1 MPVELL
7 SEEERG
13 FLQAALESVLSLA
26 DCRNILAPSIP
37 AHLRSRLLDNGACQV
52 LIRDAISICEADEYD
67 STPPAIAHFLA
78 GVAPALQNP
87 DWLQRLR
94 ARVSMPPQ
102 GSGDPY
108 LDLVIRGDMPFLD
121 RDPLRTAVRRLLN
134 PDAPRPV
141 LIVTGPRYC
150 GKSWTANYIEHL
162 CRCRRKKLRYCAF
175 AVRDERD
182 RPTVL
187 QIARDYM
194 TKLGGDPDALP
205 PQQTNEKR
213 WATELANSVWRQIIK
228 ASEGWD
234 GTWILVLDGINKDRI
249 DPEISQFV
257 VQLAGNMTSGGV
269 NMLRHRLV
277 LCDFDEAA
285 ASPFRL
291 NMRRISLDGV
301 SRSDM
306 RAELVRMLAGVGRP
320 DAEILANTIIGEL
333 AGTLEDLRDVGT
345 ACGDILQSIAEGA

>member
-1 MPVELL
+1 MPAELL
-7 SEEERG
+7 SEEERSR
-13 FLQAALESVLSLA
+13 LQAALESVLSLA
-26 DCRNILAPSIP
+26 DCRNTLAPSIP
-37 AHLRSRLLDNGACQV
+37 GHLRSRFIDNGSCQV
-52 LIRDAISICEADEYD
+52 LIRAAISICEDDEYD
-67 STPPAIAHFLA
+67 STPPAIALFLA

-87 DWLQRLR
+87 DWLERLR
-94 ARVSMPPQ
+94 TRLSIPPP
-102 GSGDPY
+102 GGGNPY

-121 RDPLRTAVRRLLN
+121 RNPLRAAVRKLLDQ
-134 PDAPRPV
+134 DAPRPI

-150 GKSWTANYIEHL
+150 GKSWTANFIEHL
-162 CRCRRKKLRYCAF
+162 CRRQRRKLRYCVF

-205 PQQTNEKR
+205 PQQTNDKR
-213 WATELANSVWRQIIK
+213 WSMELANSVWRQIIK

-257 VQLAGNMTSGGV
+257 VQLVGNLTTGGV
-269 NMLRHRLV
+269 HMLRHRLV

-285 ASPFRL
+285 AAPFSL
-291 NMRRISLDGV
+291 NMRRISLGSV

-306 RAELVRMLAGVGRP
+306 RRELVRMLKDVGRV
-320 DAEILANTIIGEL
+320 DAETLADEIIGEL
-333 AGTLEDLRDVGT
+333 VGTLEDLRDVGN
-345 ACGDILQSIAEGA
+345 ACGDILQSIAEGG